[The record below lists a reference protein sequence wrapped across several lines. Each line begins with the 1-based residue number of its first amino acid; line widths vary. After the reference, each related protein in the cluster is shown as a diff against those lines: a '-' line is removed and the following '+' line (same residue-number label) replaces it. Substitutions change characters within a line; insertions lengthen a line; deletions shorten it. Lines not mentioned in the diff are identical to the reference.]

1 MGNLIP
7 VKSWPLVHIIDC
19 HYTFIDKLLLES
31 FQTTVGI
38 SRVGMSPHTPP
49 PADTH
54 DLTTVHDKTT
64 GIIEKTF
71 ILFKHGYINE

>member
-1 MGNLIP
+1 
-7 VKSWPLVHIIDC
+7 VHIIDC

-64 GIIEKTF
+64 GIIEKKHLYCLSMV
-71 ILFKHGYINE
+71 ILMNNDELNRIKIF